1 PPGTGKT
8 FVGVELMRVLLAN
21 RTTTNIGPILTICF
35 TNHALDQF
43 LENLLKVGIQNIV
56 RLGSRSRSEII
67 RDFNLEEICR
77 NRARSKHQGW
87 LLAQGY
93 KELEQIEKKADQLQN
108 SLTNKFLDWNDVSI
122 YLKVEYPDHLRNFQ
136 YPDIPDFLL
145 EPTAEDDE
153 EDGKWRKAKNK
164 RNKKRSV
171 FLQWVDDSEDAN
183 EYANEYDDYIQNW
196 LLSWTRPSSNRSLE
210 ELKVD
215 PNIWQMSSAERATL
229 YECWKE
235 DIKSESFEELDKIQ
249 KMYEAKK
256 KEVEEIYDEGRRQIL
271 RNCDVIGMTTNG
283 AAKFQTLIR
292 SIGPRIII
300 CEEAGELRPHC
311 ATYSLTCDSKTG
323 INYAL
328 DKSLFERLVNGDQTM
343 RLEKSQLHTQRRMRK
358 EVSDLIR
365 LTLYEKLIDDEK
377 VVNYPDVRGAQ
388 RNVYFM
394 DHRHPED
401 SGENDFAINSH
412 SNTFEVEMVVELVK
426 YFVRNGYNKLS
437 QIAVLTPYLG
447 QLIKIR
453 DALQKSFVV
462 VIDERDD
469 QLITN
474 MEESMDA
481 ENENADSGSTTFTT
495 ATEKKLSQQVVL
507 RTVDNFQGEEADIVI
522 VSLVRNARNMDRGNI
537 GFLKSTN
544 RSNVLLSRARHGMFL
559 LGNSELMEKHSE
571 FWRKVLLI
579 LHERGQIGPG
589 FPIVC
594 AQHPHYRNTIYEAEQ
609 FSEVSPDGG
618 CFEPCQQQLKC
629 GHTCPYKCHSD
640 DPQHIGV
647 FCRKDCTRLHPD
659 CGHPCRN
666 KMCGEECGKCYWPI
680 ENIPLPCGHEY
691 KNAKCNDNKNK
702 ERLRCHEMVLR
713 KLPKCEHEHLMEE
726 LSEKTNPDNPPLD
739 TKGQIIRSHHGKCTQ
754 KCERH
759 EYHLPFFKHKVT
771 YVKKNVMMVDRVN
784 LVEVSATFLVHIQDL
799 NFIECEW
806 QCEHEGA
813 CNLPCGVP
821 CIRLPC
827 DLRCEKLLGCGHQCF
842 GLCGE
847 KCPPSKYCADCTTD
861 DNIKNQVVDLIM
873 QETFAEV
880 DWTLER
886 MVVLGCGHVFTAES
900 LDNWTVMKDYYEMD
914 NDNNWIRI
922 KPITSKLIDSKN
934 CPQCRAPINIYR
946 YGRATKKKVLDVQN
960 KKFLMKC
967 EFQLKEQNKSI
978 KNATAQLEN
987 KRKKI
992 LDEIKMPPKVQRKK
1006 EMNIIEKGSAFQAI
1020 PEVIPTEQYILL
1032 EKYHIPTSH
1041 EERWNNH
1048 ISVLLAI
1055 YRNLMR
1061 LMSATK
1067 SPPYKLAYEAAVSRL
1082 YNSKTKINM
1091 DDLVKNLESFDL
1103 SDYDSPARQR
1113 LKFQET
1119 LAEVGII
1126 APKVDVRVYLDAFFD
1141 IVNIQKI
1148 IFHEVSKIISELPKE
1163 TLTATETAIQRVSYS
1178 KNWINFGEY
1187 MIGTVR
1193 KHLDSIITI
1202 AQENQYRRHLVLA
1215 SLELAEFE
1223 IKAERFKLRYPPT
1236 GIVTPTIQDAVKNKC
1251 AEIEKICI
1259 HICDEVL
1266 PKMNVEHFEKEC
1278 KSRVD
1283 KILLEVLDLHAA
1295 ALKDRPLTVEEKLE
1309 IHEAMKFELQGSGH
1323 WYQCPNGHP
1332 YTIGDCGNANQES
1345 SCPECGERIG
1355 GQGYI
1360 LAAGNSR
1367 NAEFERMQQ

>member
-1 PPGTGKT
+1 
-8 FVGVELMRVLLAN
+8 
-21 RTTTNIGPILTICF
+21 
-35 TNHALDQF
+35 
-43 LENLLKVGIQNIV
+43 NLLKVGIQNIV

-93 KELEQIEKKADQLQN
+93 KELEEIEKKAERLQS
-108 SLTNKFLDWNDVSI
+108 SLTNKFLDWNDVTQ
-122 YLKVEYPDHLRNFQ
+122 YLKVDYPEHLRNFQ

-145 EPTAEDDE
+145 EITVEDDE
-153 EDGKWRKAKNK
+153 DDGRWRKAKK
-164 RNKKRSV
+164 KNKKRSI
-171 FLQWVDDSEDAN
+171 FRQWIDCDDLNTAQMWADNLRNKKAEEQQKKVDDNKYEVLSNYDDDEEQYNQDEEDSN

-196 LLSWTRPSSNRSLE
+196 LLSWTRPSGNRPVEDLII
-210 ELKVD
+210 D
-215 PNIWQMSSAERATL
+215 PNVWQMSHTERVTL
-229 YECWKE
+229 YEYWKE
-235 DIKSESFEELDKIQ
+235 DIKSESFDELDKIQ

-300 CEEAGELRPHC
+300 CEEAGEVLEAHILSALTPATQHLILIGDHNQLRPHC
-311 ATYSLTCDSKTG
+311 ASYSLTCDSKTG

-365 LTLYEKLIDDEK
+365 FTLYEKLVDDEK
-377 VVNYPDVRGAQ
+377 TVNYPNVRGAQ
-388 RNVYFM
+388 KNVYFM
-394 DHRHPED
+394 DHRYPED

-412 SNTFEVEMVVELVK
+412 SNAFEVEMVVELVK
-426 YFVRNGYNKLS
+426 YFVRNGYNKPN

-462 VIDERDD
+462 IIDERDD

-481 ENENADSGSTTFTT
+481 ENEKNENTDGGPTTFTT
-495 ATEKKLSQQVVL
+495 ASEKKLSQQVVL

-522 VSLVRNARNMDRGNI
+522 VSLVRNAGNVNRGNI

-544 RSNVLLSRARHGMFL
+544 RSNVLLSRAKHGMYL

-589 FPIVC
+589 FPIIC
-594 AQHPHYRNTIYEAEQ
+594 AQHPYYKNAIYEAGQ

-659 CGHPCRN
+659 CGHPCRD

-680 ENIPLPCGHEY
+680 ENIALPCGHEY

-702 ERLRCHEMVLR
+702 ERLRCREMVLR
-713 KLPKCEHEHLMEE
+713 KLPKCEHEHLMECHVSADVFECTEKCKKLLPCGHICMSTCYDCQE
-726 LSEKTNPDNPPLD
+726 LSEKANPNNPPLD
-739 TKGQIIRSHHGKCTQ
+739 T
-754 KCERH
+754 
-759 EYHLPFFKHKVT
+759 VT
-771 YVKKNVMMVDRVN
+771 YVKKDVMMVDRVN
-784 LVEVSATFLVHIQDL
+784 LVKVSVMFLVCIQDANKSVRNLARCVLKL

-827 DLRCEKLLGCGHQCF
+827 DLRCEKLLSCGHQCF

-847 KCPPSKYCADCTTD
+847 KCPSSKYCADCTTD
-861 DNIKNQVVDLIM
+861 DNVKNQVVDLIM

-886 MVVLGCGHVFTAES
+886 MVVLECGHVYTAES
-900 LDNWTVMKDYYEMD
+900 LDNWMNMKEYYEID

-922 KPITSKLIDSKN
+922 KPITSKIIDSKN
-934 CPQCRAPINIYR
+934 CPQCRAPVKTIYR
-946 YGRATKKKVLDVQN
+946 YGRATKKHVLDIQN

-967 EFQLKEQNKSI
+967 EYQLKEQNRSI

-992 LDEIKMPPKVQRKK
+992 LDEIKMPPKVKSKK
-1006 EMNIIEKGSAFQAI
+1006 EMNIMEKDPAFQGI

-1041 EERWNNH
+1041 DERWSNH

-1055 YRNLMR
+1055 YRKLMR
-1061 LMSATK
+1061 LMLATK
-1067 SPPYKLAYEAAVSRL
+1067 SPPYKLAYEAAVSLL
-1082 YNSKTKINM
+1082 YNSKTKVNM
-1091 DDLVKNLESFDL
+1091 DDLVKNFESLDI
-1103 SDYDSPARQR
+1103 SNYDSPARQR

-1141 IVNIQKI
+1141 IVNIQKA
-1148 IFHEVSKIISELPKE
+1148 IFHEISMIIPEFPKE
-1163 TLTATETAIQRVSYS
+1163 TVATETAVQRVSYS
-1178 KNWINFGEY
+1178 KNWITFGEY
-1187 MIGTVR
+1187 IIGTIR
-1193 KHLDSIITI
+1193 KHLDSIITK
-1202 AQENQYRRHLVLA
+1202 AQR
-1215 SLELAEFE
+1215 
-1223 IKAERFKLRYPPT
+1223 
-1236 GIVTPTIQDAVKNKC
+1236 
-1251 AEIEKICI
+1251 
-1259 HICDEVL
+1259 
-1266 PKMNVEHFEKEC
+1266 
-1278 KSRVD
+1278 
-1283 KILLEVLDLHAA
+1283 
-1295 ALKDRPLTVEEKLE
+1295 
-1309 IHEAMKFELQGSGH
+1309 
-1323 WYQCPNGHP
+1323 
-1332 YTIGDCGNANQES
+1332 S
-1345 SCPECGERIG
+1345 S
-1355 GQGYI
+1355 
-1360 LAAGNSR
+1360 
-1367 NAEFERMQQ
+1367 